1 MNSFTDSD
9 ACFGTTA
16 SVPPTAV
23 MPRSGASRAIRC
35 LRLRQGPN
43 TFAGTLLGVALAAA
57 ALNGTVAFAQTDPVV
72 GHWTTIDDKTHQ
84 PKSIIRIDLVDQ
96 KLQGTIVKIFTA
108 PGERADPVC
117 EQCKDHRKDKPI
129 IGMTIMTGLK
139 KSSNTSWDGGE
150 ILDPNNGSIYKVKLS
165 LMPDA
170 KALDVR
176 GYIGVPMLG
185 RTQTWVRD

>member
-9 ACFGTTA
+9 IRL
-16 SVPPTAV
+16 SVHSSLLDPKPGSNV
-23 MPRSGASRAIRC
+23 
-35 LRLRQGPN
+35 LRLLRFLRLDQGLK
-43 TFAGTLLGVALAAA
+43 TLASWVLGVTLAGVALNVPV
-57 ALNGTVAFAQTDPVV
+57 ALAQTDPVV

-96 KLQGTIVKIFTA
+96 RLQGTIVKIFTA

-165 LMPDA
+165 LTPDA

>member
-1 MNSFTDSD
+1 MNSSTNSN
-9 ACFGTTA
+9 ARFGAPAALT
-16 SVPPTAV
+16 PTRV
-23 MPRSGASRAIRC
+23 MPHSGTSRA
-35 LRLRQGPN
+35 LRFLRSRPGRN
-43 TFAGTLLGVALAAA
+43 TLVSTLRGLALVAA
-57 ALNGTVAFAQTDPVV
+57 ALNGTIALAQTEPIV
-72 GHWTTIDDKTHQ
+72 GNWTTIDDKTHQ

-139 KSSNTSWDGGE
+139 KSSNTSWEGGE

-165 LMPDA
+165 LTADA

-185 RTQTWVRD
+185 RTQTWIRE

>member
-1 MNSFTDSD
+1 MNSFNDSEIRL
-9 ACFGTTA
+9 
-16 SVPPTAV
+16 SVPCSLLNPKSGSKV
-23 MPRSGASRAIRC
+23 LRPPRSLHLNQGLKTLASWA
-35 LRLRQGPN
+35 LGV
-43 TFAGTLLGVALAAA
+43 TLAGVALNVPV
-57 ALNGTVAFAQTDPVV
+57 ALAQTEPVV
-72 GHWTTIDDKTHQ
+72 GQWTTIDDKTHQ

-108 PGERADPVC
+108 PGERPDPVC

-139 KSSNTSWDGGE
+139 KSSTTSWDGGE

-165 LMPDA
+165 LTPDA

-185 RTQTWVRD
+185 RTQTWVRV